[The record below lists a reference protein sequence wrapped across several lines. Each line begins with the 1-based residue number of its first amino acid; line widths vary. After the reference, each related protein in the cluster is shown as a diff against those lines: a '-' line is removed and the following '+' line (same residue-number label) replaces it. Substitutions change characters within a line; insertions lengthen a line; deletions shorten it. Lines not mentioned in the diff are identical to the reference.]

1 MTVRDYRISLSWSVA
16 ELARRSGLADKT
28 IRRIEDGQP
37 VYDYTL
43 NSVAKAFSQA
53 LDTTIKIE
61 DLEGVNIIRS

>member
-1 MTVRDYRISLSWSVA
+1 MTVREYRISLSWSVA

-53 LDTTIKIE
+53 LS
-61 DLEGVNIIRS
+61 R